1 MIGLPDTAV
10 KESRDRIESAFR
22 EAGLRFPRHQITINL
37 APADVRKEGSLYDV
51 PIAVAIMA
59 VGQIIKTDK
68 INDYMMVGE
77 LSLDGCVKTVKGCL
91 PFAILARE
99 MKMKGII
106 VPRENAREAAVVN
119 NLEVLVA
126 DNLQNIIDFMNGKS
140 ELERVEVNTRQL
152 P

>member
-59 VGQIIKTDK
+59 VGQIIKTD
-68 INDYMMVGE
+68 
-77 LSLDGCVKTVKGCL
+77 
-91 PFAILARE
+91 A
-99 MKMKGII
+99 
-106 VPRENAREAAVVN
+106 
-119 NLEVLVA
+119 
-126 DNLQNIIDFMNGKS
+126 
-140 ELERVEVNTRQL
+140 
-152 P
+152 